1 MIALTESLRAWGTP
15 EFTLRFKTE
24 VERLPAEQLPLQQG
38 LQHTSYVSSEPFSV
52 MVLAASDE
60 PHLIHVK
67 AGAFYSGIIA
77 GCSCVD
83 DPTPMSTIA
92 EHVVLQFDIDKR
104 DGSTTV
110 TLLPS

>member
-1 MIALTESLRAWGTP
+1 MITLTDSLKAWNTT
-15 EFTLRFKTE
+15 EFNQRFKAE
-24 VERLPAEQLPLQQG
+24 VEHLPANELPLQQG
-38 LQHTSYVSSEPFSV
+38 LTHTSYVSDEPFSV
-52 MVLAASDE
+52 MVISTFDD
-60 PHLIHVK
+60 PNRIHVK

-92 EHVVLQFDIDKR
+92 EHCELQFDIDKR
-104 DGSTTV
+104 SGQTSV

>member
-1 MIALTESLRAWGTP
+1 MITLRNSLQAWGTS
-15 EFTLRFKTE
+15 EFNQRFKTE
-24 VERLPAEQLPLQQG
+24 VESLPADQLPFQQA
-38 LQHTSYVSSEPFSV
+38 LLHTSYVSSEPFSV
-52 MVLAASDE
+52 MVLSASDE
-60 PHLIHVK
+60 SNLIHVK

-92 EHVVLQFDIDKR
+92 EHCELQFDIDKQN
-104 DGSTTV
+104 GATTV